1 LKEVFVADFHKVLGS
16 RIRNARARLSLSQ
29 QQLAKEIGFSAS
41 QIISQIEKG
50 ERDVKAWEL
59 VSLAKALRID
69 VSQLLNVEE
78 PKPLAPVL
86 WRKYPE
92 TNKELIEVE
101 FLQRCEQYALLEKLC
116 GVVIKEELPTREVNY
131 ETLTYEYAE
140 SLGEEIRNH
149 FELGSRPATCLSSI
163 LEERYGV
170 KIWYENLDEGSAAS
184 VKDSFGAAILMNATE
199 APWRRNFNFA
209 HELFHLITWPSF
221 STESLYEDRE
231 LWDEVERRANAFA
244 SSLLLPSEELSEA
257 FENRIKDDKIEYTDL
272 IEIGREF
279 SVSTEALLYRLLH
292 LRLLQSDVV
301 DSLLGN
307 ADFRSLDRSFRQTDW
322 WKPPKIPERFA
333 RLAFVAYQKGKL
345 SKARLAEYLNTSL
358 IDLSNTLL
366 EYGLDDSKNYQTS
379 VCASRR

>member
-1 LKEVFVADFHKVLGS
+1 MADLRKVLGN
-16 RIRNARARLSLSQ
+16 RIRSARMRLSLSQ

-41 QIISQIEKG
+41 QIVSQIEKG

-59 VSLAKALRID
+59 VNLAKALRID

-78 PKPLAPVL
+78 PKPFAPIL

-92 TNKELIEVE
+92 TDKELLEAE

-116 GVVIKEELPTREVNY
+116 DVVIKEELPTREVDY

-140 SLGEEIRNH
+140 DLGEEIRNH
-149 FELGSRPATCLSSI
+149 FELGSRPASGLSGI
-163 LEERYGV
+163 LEEKYGV

-184 VKDSFGAAILMNATE
+184 TKDSFGTAILMNATE

-221 STESLYEDRE
+221 STKSLYEDRE
-231 LWDEVERRANAFA
+231 LWNEVERRANAFA

-257 FENRIKDDKIEYTDL
+257 FENRIKNDRIKYTDL
-272 IEIGREF
+272 IEVGREF

-292 LRLLQSDVV
+292 LRLLQRDVV
-301 DSLLGN
+301 DSLLEDD
-307 ADFRSLDRSFRQTDW
+307 DFRSLDKSFRLTDW
-322 WKPPKIPERFA
+322 WKPPEIPERFA

-345 SKARLAEYLNTSL
+345 SRARLAEYLNTSL

-366 EYGLDDSKNYQTS
+366 EYGLDDSKNYQAS
-379 VCASRR
+379 VRASRR

>member
-1 LKEVFVADFHKVLGS
+1 MANLRKVLGN
-16 RIRNARARLSLSQ
+16 RIRSARMRLSLSQ
-29 QQLAKEIGFSAS
+29 QQLAQEIGFSAS

-59 VSLAKALRID
+59 VNLAKALRIE
-69 VSQLLNVEE
+69 VSELLNIEE

-92 TNKELIEVE
+92 TDKEIIEAE

-116 GVVIKEELPTREVNY
+116 DVVIKEDLPIREVDY
-131 ETLTYEYAE
+131 YTLTYEYAE
-140 SLGEEIRNH
+140 SLGEEIRDH
-149 FELGSRPATCLSSI
+149 FELGSRPASCLSGI
-163 LEERYGV
+163 LEEKYGV

-184 VKDSFGAAILMNATE
+184 TKDSFGAAILMNATE

-221 STESLYEDRE
+221 STKSLYEDKE

-244 SSLLLPSEELSEA
+244 SALLLPSEELSEA
-257 FENRIKDDKIEYTDL
+257 FENRIKDDKIDYMDL
-272 IEIGREF
+272 IELGREF
-279 SVSTEALLYRLLH
+279 GVSTEALLYRLLH
-292 LRLLQSDVV
+292 LRFLHREDV
-301 DSLLGN
+301 DSLLEDTN
-307 ADFRSLDRSFRQTDW
+307 FRSLDRSIRLTDW
-322 WKPPKIPERFA
+322 WKPPEIPERFA

-345 SKARLAEYLNTSL
+345 SRARLAEYLNTSL

-366 EYGLDDSKNYQTS
+366 EYGLDDSKNYQAS
-379 VCASRR
+379 VRASRR

>member
-1 LKEVFVADFHKVLGS
+1 MADLRKVLGS
-16 RIRNARARLSLSQ
+16 RIRDARNRLSLSQ
-29 QQLAKEIGFSAS
+29 QQLAKEIGFSAP

-59 VSLAKALRID
+59 VNLAEALRID

-78 PKPLAPVL
+78 PKPGTPVL

-92 TNKELIEVE
+92 TDKEVIEAE

-116 GVVIKEELPTREVNY
+116 DVVIKEELPTREVDY

-140 SLGEEIRNH
+140 SLGEEIRDH
-149 FELGSRPATCLSSI
+149 FKLGSRPASCLSGI
-163 LEERYGV
+163 LEEKYGV

-184 VKDSFGAAILMNATE
+184 TKDSFGAAILMNAAE

-221 STESLYEDRE
+221 STKSLYEDKE
-231 LWDEVERRANAFA
+231 LWDEIERRANAFA
-244 SSLLLPSEELSEA
+244 ATLLLPSEDLSEA
-257 FENRIKDDKIEYTDL
+257 FENRIKDDRIDYTDL
-272 IEIGREF
+272 IELGREF
-279 SVSTEALLYRLLH
+279 GVSTEALLYRLLH
-292 LRLLQSDVV
+292 LGFLHRDDV
-301 DSLLGN
+301 DSLLED
-307 ADFRSLDRSFRQTDW
+307 ASFRSLDRSIRLTDW

-345 SKARLAEYLNTSL
+345 SRARLAEYLHTSL

-366 EYGLDDSKNYQTS
+366 EYGLDDSKNYQAS
-379 VCASRR
+379 VRASRR